1 MDERRK
7 IVIPI
12 GPDADANSE
21 QTFFDTQARKD
32 ARPVVP
38 LPGGSMP
45 GPAAKGTGS
54 RKRLFLVVA
63 LVAAIAAAGSAVAY
77 AYFSLGKEKP
87 GPQAAVQ
94 PVAGKTLSTL
104 PWTHTIEDPNAADNA
119 NTDVNQTSDTSER
132 AKKSND
138 TQARNDGDSRK
149 SAKQKKIDKRG
160 NKNTDDQTNDPVKR
174 TQDELNKIREIFE
187 GPP

>member
-1 MDERRK
+1 
-7 IVIPI
+7 
-12 GPDADANSE
+12 
-21 QTFFDTQARKD
+21 
-32 ARPVVP
+32 
-38 LPGGSMP
+38 MP

-63 LVAAIAAAGSAVAY
+63 LVAAIAAAGSAGAY